1 MSDHFK
7 ATINDLQKILAE
19 HEDAARN
26 TKNLIN
32 QLSEVF
38 GRPPVYTDMVDNN
51 SAGGT
56 ASSGS
61 RVKQLPP
68 FI

>member
-38 GRPPVYTDMVDNN
+38 GRPPVYTDQGE
-51 SAGGT
+51 SSTGT
-56 ASSGS
+56 ASGNS

>member
-38 GRPPVYTDMVDNN
+38 GRPPVYTDMAESS
-51 SAGGT
+51 SATGG
-56 ASSGS
+56 AGGS